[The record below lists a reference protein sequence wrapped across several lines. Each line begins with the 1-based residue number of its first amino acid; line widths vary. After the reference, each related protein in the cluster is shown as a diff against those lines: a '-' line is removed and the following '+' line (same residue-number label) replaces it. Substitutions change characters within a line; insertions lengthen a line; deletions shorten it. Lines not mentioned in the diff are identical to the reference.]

1 LQDPAA
7 IADLHNLKFLGLAWV
22 DISNT
27 DFLGGLGRLEDIYIN
42 QTRSLSDIRT
52 LGTLTSL
59 RSVQSAATSVVDISP
74 LLNLVNLKTLTLQ
87 VTPARFDVITE
98 LKHQGV
104 TIK

>member
-1 LQDPAA
+1 MNYTVHLQDPGV

-27 DFLGGLGRLEDIYIN
+27 DFLDGLSHLEDIYIN
-42 QTRSLSDIRT
+42 QTRTLSDIRT

-59 RSVQSAATSVVDISP
+59 RSVQLAATNVVDISP

-87 VTPARFDVITE
+87 VTRHV
-98 LKHQGV
+98 LM
-104 TIK
+104 